1 MLALKGKQR
10 LFSVSNTKV
19 LTINSKHN
27 SKHLKTSNKVLLW
40 QIIYTKTHNLIMRMY
55 YQ

>member
-19 LTINSKHN
+19 LTINSKH
-27 SKHLKTSNKVLLW
+27 LKTSNKVLLW
-40 QIIYTKTHNLIMRMY
+40 QIIYTKTHNLVMRMY